1 MILNSK
7 IDRNSLISHI
17 EENERAIIC
26 SVFEEWGRRI
36 VEEQKRER
44 VGEPKSFVS
53 RTERE
58 ILCALTYP

>member
-17 EENERAIIC
+17 EESERAIIC
-26 SVFEEWGRRI
+26 SVFEEWGRGI

-44 VGEPKSFVS
+44 VGELKSFVS
-53 RTERE
+53 RIERE
-58 ILCALTYP
+58 FLCALTYP